1 MIMKKVQHLNVKD
14 IKYPCYCIVS
24 KTEICIIYSDIEDDI
39 MTVKIENNKL
49 TVIHKNVYD
58 DNNLFRFGRVTT
70 KNYFY
75 SILERLKFDVR
86 VDSLIKFRKTSY
98 YD

>member
-1 MIMKKVQHLNVKD
+1 MNRVQHLNNKN

-39 MTVKIENNKL
+39 MTAKIEDGKL
-49 TVIHKNVYD
+49 IIIHKNEYS
-58 DNNLFRFGRVTT
+58 NNRLFAFGRVIT
-70 KNYFY
+70 KGYFY
-75 SILERLKFDVR
+75 SVFERLKFDVK

-98 YD
+98 YN